1 VIVAAVRTHGKAL
14 VAAAREH
21 DVFVANRTLQHPSV
35 RYALEGHARREIWLG
50 RGFHSPQSI
59 RGRHGVQCRAQF
71 MSESKT
77 PPTYRSG
84 TQSVPAGGVVTQ
96 QERAAALAFLQKL
109 ASEVSAGSIDL
120 PCFPDV
126 VIRISTALADPDTT
140 SERVVTIVG
149 AEPRL
154 AARILQT
161 ANSAAF
167 NSSGKPLT
175 DLRSAITRLGHQM
188 VHGTAM
194 SYAMLQMKN
203 EASLRSIVQPMTEL
217 WNKSIAVASI
227 SRIVAKRTHVS
238 VDEAFL
244 TGLLHGIGNLYIIA
258 RAATQAAG
266 FGNEHF
272 GMDLLAGWQASIGKA
287 VLESWG
293 FAEEMCDAVGDQSD
307 HERRW
312 KHEAGL
318 TDVLIAS
325 LLLAEA
331 LKSPEP
337 RTVATGAS
345 NAFLTVGIHAEDC
358 PAILGE
364 AERQISEV
372 HAALAA

>member
-1 VIVAAVRTHGKAL
+1 V
-14 VAAAREH
+14 
-21 DVFVANRTLQHPSV
+21 
-35 RYALEGHARREIWLG
+35 
-50 RGFHSPQSI
+50 
-59 RGRHGVQCRAQF
+59 
-71 MSESKT
+71 SEPVL

-84 TQSVPAGGVVTQ
+84 KHSVPADSAAATL

-109 ASEVSAGSIDL
+109 ATEVSEGSIDL

-126 VIRISTALADPDTT
+126 VIRISTALADPGTT
-140 SERVVTIVG
+140 SDHVVTIVG

-167 NSSGKPLT
+167 NTSGKPLT

-203 EASLRSIVQPMTEL
+203 DASLRSIVQPMTEL

-227 SRIVAKRTHVS
+227 SQIVAKRTHLS

-244 TGLLHGIGNLYIIA
+244 TGLLHGIGNLYIMA
-258 RAATQAAG
+258 RAATQAAALG
-266 FGNEHF
+266 DEHSWLD
-272 GMDLLAGWQASIGKA
+272 MLAGWQASIGKA

-293 FAEEMCDAVGDQSD
+293 FADQMCDAVGEQTD

-325 LLLAEA
+325 LLLADA
-331 LKSPEP
+331 LQAPEP
-337 RTVATGAS
+337 RTVKTDGIS
-345 NAFLTVGIHAEDC
+345 VFLTVRVKAEDC
-358 PAILGE
+358 AGILSE
-364 AERQISEV
+364 AERQIKVV
-372 HAALAA
+372 HEALGH